1 MTGIDAMVHAIE
13 AYTSREKKNPLSDML
28 ARQALVMLTANQRRV
43 LSHPEDLHA
52 REAMLLGATLAGQ
65 AFANA
70 PVAAVHAL
78 AYPLGGHYHMPHGL
92 SNALMLPAVLR
103 FNAAAAEAQY
113 LELAALLP
121 DDVSAELE
129 SFVSWFEVLIADAGL
144 PTSLSAAAVPRE
156 DLPMLAADAMQQQRL
171 LVNNPLR

>member
-1 MTGIDAMVHAIE
+1 
-13 AYTSREKKNPLSDML
+13 ML
-28 ARQALVMLTANQRRV
+28 ARQALTLLSANQRRV
-43 LSHPEDLHA
+43 LSHPNDVSA

-103 FNAAAAEAQY
+103 FNQSMAEAEY

-121 DDVSAELE
+121 DAVKPGVEG
-129 SFVSWFEVLIADAGL
+129 FVSWFEELIADAAL
-144 PTSLSAAAVPRE
+144 PTTLEKAGVPAQ

-171 LVNNPLR
+171 LINNPVEVDEAAALSLYSAAWSGAT